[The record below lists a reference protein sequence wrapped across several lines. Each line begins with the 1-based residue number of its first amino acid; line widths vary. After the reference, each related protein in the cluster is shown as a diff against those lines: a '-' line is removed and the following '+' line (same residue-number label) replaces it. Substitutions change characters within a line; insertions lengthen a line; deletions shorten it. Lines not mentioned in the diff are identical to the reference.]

1 MTTPDL
7 ADFIK
12 RLPKAELHVH
22 LEGAI
27 APETVLTL
35 AQRNNLEDKL
45 PAQDVEGVRRWFQY
59 QDFDHFISIII
70 TVQDLIRTPDDF
82 SLIAYQLGADMARQN
97 ILYRE
102 ATMTPHTHIDYQD
115 KGLSIE
121 DVLSG
126 LEAGRQQAKDEFGV
140 EIRWVFD
147 IYRNL
152 AFQTSESKYD
162 PGPAEKTL
170 AYAQAGLDYGVV
182 SFGIGGSEVG
192 APASAFQETFL
203 KAKHLGLLSVPHA
216 GEVDGPQS
224 VWASVLDLQADR
236 IGHGVR
242 SIEDPE
248 LVDYLADHHIP
259 LEVNPTSNLRLHV
272 YDSIE
277 NHPFQKLD
285 QAGIPVTINSDDPP
299 MFNTDLLKEYALVA
313 DAFGYTAEDLVRFA
327 RNAFLAAG
335 ADLPT
340 KKTLLDKFEQAVRG
354 LALS

>member
-1 MTTPDL
+1 MSNNELTE
-7 ADFIK
+7 FIQQ
-12 RLPKAELHVH
+12 LPKAELHVH

-27 APETVLTL
+27 VPETVLTL
-35 AQRNNLEDKL
+35 AKRNKMEDKL
-45 PAQDVEGVRRWFQY
+45 PSQDVDGLRRWFQY
-59 QDFDHFISIII
+59 QDFDHFISIIVTI
-70 TVQDLIRTPDDF
+70 QDLIRTPDDF

-97 ILYRE
+97 VLYRE

-115 KGLSIE
+115 KGLKIE
-121 DVLSG
+121 DVLAG
-126 LEAGRQQAKDEFGV
+126 LEAGRQQAKEEFGV

-152 AFQTSESKYD
+152 AFQTPDGSYD
-162 PGPAEKTL
+162 PAPAEKTL

-182 SFGIGGSEVG
+182 GFGIGGSEVG

-203 KAKHLGLLSVPHA
+203 KAKQLGLLSVPHA

-224 VWASVLDLQADR
+224 VWESVLDLQADR

-248 LVDYLADHHIP
+248 LVDYLADHHIT
-259 LEVNPTSNLRLHV
+259 LEINPTSNLRLHV

-299 MFNTDLLKEYALVA
+299 MFNTDLLQEYALVS
-313 DAFGYTAEDLVRFA
+313 DAFGYTSADLVRFA
-327 RNAFLAAG
+327 RNAFLAVG

-340 KKTLLDKFEQAVRG
+340 KMTLLDKFEQAARG
-354 LALS
+354 LS